1 MNLLTVIGLL
11 ALVSLS
17 SAGLYLWI
25 KRLYK
30 FLFFE
35 YNLPLVSYNQEWF
48 KGDADADGGHVHEG
62 IQLAAR
68 DGFVAVGETLN
79 GNTKKVLIKLQYS
92 HLGIIH
98 AFY

>member
-1 MNLLTVIGLL
+1 M
-11 ALVSLS
+11 
-17 SAGLYLWI
+17 
-25 KRLYK
+25 
-30 FLFFE
+30 
-35 YNLPLVSYNQEWF
+35 SYNQEWF

-92 HLGIIH
+92 SLLGVIH